1 MFMLIYALCYLPGHI
16 VPELLF
22 RCVTLAASN
31 RNFGFRSSRAGKF
44 SLFPPPFAEFRID
57 DFLRARTVT
66 RQIFTRRSFH
76 SRIQNYLERRNEM
89 MILFFF
95 FELITSQYYYVV
107 IFFCI
112 FIRFDTSDIQLN
124 IR

>member
-44 SLFPPPFAEFRID
+44 SPPFSPPLAQFRID
-57 DFLRARTVT
+57 DFLRARAVT
-66 RQIFTRRSFH
+66 SQIFTPFLSFENAELP
-76 SRIQNYLERRNEM
+76 RERWNKM
-89 MILFFF
+89 DNFFF
-95 FELITSQYYYVV
+95 FFLELIT
-107 IFFCI
+107 
-112 FIRFDTSDIQLN
+112 L
-124 IR
+124 

>member
-44 SLFPPPFAEFRID
+44 SLFPPPFAQFRID
-57 DFLRARTVT
+57 DFLRARAVT

-89 MILFFF
+89 MISFF
-95 FELITSQYYYVV
+95 LSLLRCN
-107 IFFCI
+107 IFLYFY
-112 FIRFDTSDIQLN
+112 TSDIQLN